1 MLLVLS
7 VGLSIWLLQS
17 QQRSNF
23 QQQQASEQLQALQQQ
38 NKAVQEKLDKL
49 LQQGVNAY
57 AETEYRSVLKLREK
71 VLGLEH
77 PDTLGTCF
85 DLAVCLRVENKIQE
99 ANAFAQRAAD
109 GANKV
114 LGPEH
119 PDTKKYDQLK
129 EELLA
134 KGG

>member
-1 MLLVLS
+1 MS

-17 QQRSNF
+17 QQHSNF

-85 DLAVCLRVENKIQE
+85 DLAVCLRAENEIQE
-99 ANAFAQRAAD
+99 ASAFAQRAAD
-109 GANKV
+109 RARKA

-119 PDTKKYDQLK
+119 SDTKKYEQLRQELTVK
-129 EELLA
+129 E
-134 KGG
+134 G